1 MTNYQ
6 FIKGVEII
14 SMCIPKDEME
24 SDGVQ
29 FEHDQV
35 YFGKAEWITDEN
47 VKDELIGLGWFL
59 DDEFECWSAFS

>member
-14 SMCIPKDEME
+14 SSFIPADEME
-24 SDGVQ
+24 NYQVQ
-29 FEHDQV
+29 FEHDQI
-35 YFGKAEWITDEN
+35 YFGKSAWIQDEN
-47 VKDELIGLGWFL
+47 VKDELIGLDWFL